1 MAVEPTRKQREYI
14 EEAEYDY
21 KILHK
26 PMAPCPKCGQP
37 LVIVDLGNGARTI
50 HCQDANCLSHTI
62 RGL

>member
-1 MAVEPTRKQREYI
+1 MAVELTRKQREYI
-14 EEAEYDY
+14 EEAEYDH

-26 PMAPCPKCGQP
+26 PMAPCP